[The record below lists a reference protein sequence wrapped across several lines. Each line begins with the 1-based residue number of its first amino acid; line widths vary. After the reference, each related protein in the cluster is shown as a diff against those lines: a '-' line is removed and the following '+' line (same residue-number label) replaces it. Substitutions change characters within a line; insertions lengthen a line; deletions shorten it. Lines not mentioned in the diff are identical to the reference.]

1 MIPLKTMKKTECAA
15 RCAVFVVL
23 LAGLP
28 VFGETVSVPDI
39 ETRIRNSGN
48 EVPSSALPVFRLPPP
63 VELPEE
69 PDRAEP
75 VVQTE
80 PVSPDPA
87 PPVETGVVA
96 DVKPA
101 VTGHASV
108 GSGYPGNLAGEFAVA
123 QPEGAY
129 PGYSAR
135 FGYASADGYGGKDL
149 GSGFFD
155 RSVGLSLRAFS
166 ETGPHP
172 WYAAVSIGDRANG
185 LQGVHPAYSSISRRL
200 AGVNAGVDLY
210 SFGENGPLLS
220 IFLDS
225 QVFSST
231 AERGYADPQLGADI
245 DDYQGYYLSPG
256 VRLTITPAQFRLF
269 LDVTYALDTVVDL
282 DDLHA
287 VSASF
292 SAFRAFGSLDLGAGA
307 EFHSDTEERYLIP
320 FFARLD
326 WNPEDGLFGPVSL
339 SGGLRSE
346 RRTVFDL
353 AREDPFVYLGG
364 MPVHAADWFGSFSVT
379 VKPLTDVRL
388 SSSVDYRKTAF
399 DRAYP
404 VLTDAFTPDQR
415 VFWTL
420 ADRESLVV
428 AAGIMYTGELF
439 SVETGYHGELMDE
452 LWASHLHEV
461 NVTVS
466 VHDPAPRS
474 FWAAEATLVVMPDS
488 DELPRAGLSGRVYPL
503 PRLSVTLAFE
513 DILPSLFD
521 EVRMINDLYRERS
534 GSVLLSA
541 RFEF

>member
-1 MIPLKTMKKTECAA
+1 
-15 RCAVFVVL
+15 
-23 LAGLP
+23 
-28 VFGETVSVPDI
+28 
-39 ETRIRNSGN
+39 
-48 EVPSSALPVFRLPPP
+48 
-63 VELPEE
+63 
-69 PDRAEP
+69 
-75 VVQTE
+75 
-80 PVSPDPA
+80 
-87 PPVETGVVA
+87 
-96 DVKPA
+96 
-101 VTGHASV
+101 
-108 GSGYPGNLAGEFAVA
+108 
-123 QPEGAY
+123 
-129 PGYSAR
+129 
-135 FGYASADGYGGKDL
+135 
-149 GSGFFD
+149 
-155 RSVGLSLRAFS
+155 
-166 ETGPHP
+166 
-172 WYAAVSIGDRANG
+172 
-185 LQGVHPAYSSISRRL
+185 
-200 AGVNAGVDLY
+200 
-210 SFGENGPLLS
+210 
-220 IFLDS
+220 
-225 QVFSST
+225 
-231 AERGYADPQLGADI
+231 
-245 DDYQGYYLSPG
+245 
-256 VRLTITPAQFRLF
+256 
-269 LDVTYALDTVVDL
+269 
-282 DDLHA
+282 
-287 VSASF
+287 
-292 SAFRAFGSLDLGAGA
+292 
-307 EFHSDTEERYLIP
+307 
-320 FFARLD
+320 
-326 WNPEDGLFGPVSL
+326 
-339 SGGLRSE
+339 
-346 RRTVFDL
+346 
-353 AREDPFVYLGG
+353 